1 MFETLG
7 EIDIEELDYDLLEQ
21 IKPKSQT
28 HFSGFEL
35 YYPKLSKSPEI
46 QKIYSLINKVAV
58 SNASV
63 LIQGETGSGK
73 ELIAGAIQALSLRAD
88 KPYVT
93 VNCAA
98 IPEHLLESELFG
110 HDRGAFTGAVTT
122 HIGKFE
128 QADGGT
134 LFLDEIGD
142 MHPTTQAKILRV
154 LQEQSFTRIGGQKV
168 IHVDVRIIAATN
180 KDLWQEI
187 ESGRF
192 RPDLYYRL
200 NVVTVQ
206 IPPLRERREDV
217 PLLADYFKKKFA
229 AELKKNIGNFTAE
242 GMELLANHSWPG
254 NIRELRNLIE
264 RAVLVRDEIAEYF
277 DKHTLWCGLTYNAHT
292 MSCTAAIANLK
303 VYEEENLIQRSRE
316 MGKKLEAGLQKL
328 AEKHPCLGDIRGTG
342 LFYCTELV
350 KNRETRQPLSPFNQ
364 PMTEPMKKLA
374 AVLVKNGLSTFVR
387 WNLIFHAPPLIVS
400 EAELQEGLEIFD
412 LALAETDPYY
422 EG

>member
-21 IKPKSQT
+21 IKPKTQS

-88 KPYVT
+88 KPYIT

-110 HDRGAFTGAVTT
+110 HERGAFTGAVTT
-122 HIGKFE
+122 HVGKFE

-142 MHPTTQAKILRV
+142 MAPSTQAKILRV
-154 LQEQSFTRIGGQKV
+154 LQEQTFTRVGGQKV
-168 IHVDVRIIAATN
+168 LRVDVRIIAATN

-187 ESGRF
+187 ENGRF

-200 NVVTVQ
+200 NVVTLHV
-206 IPPLRERREDV
+206 PPLRERQEDI

-229 AELKKNIGNFTAE
+229 AELKKVVGHFAPET
-242 GMELLANHSWPG
+242 MELLTNHSWPG

-264 RAVLVRDEIAEYF
+264 RAVLVCNANDQIVPRDMAMTGKDYF
-277 DKHTLWCGLTYNAHT
+277 AAGGRDRRREDRGPTLPTL
-292 MSCTAAIANLK
+292 
-303 VYEEENLIQRSRE
+303 
-316 MGKKLEAGLQKL
+316 KLEELERMAVTTALERSNWVQKD
-328 AEKHPCLGDIRGTG
+328 A
-342 LFYCTELV
+342 
-350 KNRETRQPLSPFNQ
+350 
-364 PMTEPMKKLA
+364 
-374 AVLVKNGLSTFVR
+374 
-387 WNLIFHAPPLIVS
+387 
-400 EAELQEGLEIFD
+400 AELLGISPR
-412 LALAETDPYY
+412 ALNYKVAQLGISYA
-422 EG
+422 GWRKHVV

>member
-168 IHVDVRIIAATN
+168 IRVDVRIIAATN

-206 IPPLRERREDV
+206 VPPLRERREDV

-229 AELKKNIGNFTAE
+229 AELKKNIGNFTPE

-264 RAVLVRDEIAEYF
+264 RAVLVTNSGE
-277 DKHTLWCGLTYNAHT
+277 
-292 MSCTAAIANLK
+292 
-303 VYEEENLIQRSRE
+303 
-316 MGKKLEAGLQKL
+316 
-328 AEKHPCLGDIRGTG
+328 DITP
-342 LFYCTELV
+342 
-350 KNRETRQPLSPFNQ
+350 K
-364 PMTEPMKKLA
+364 
-374 AVLVKNGLSTFVR
+374 
-387 WNLIFHAPPLIVS
+387 
-400 EAELQEGLEIFD
+400 D
-412 LALAETDPYY
+412 LALTGKDYFAAGGRDRRREERGPSLPSLRLEELERMAVTIALERSKWIQKDAAELLGISPRALNYKVSQL
-422 EG
+422 GIAHAGWRKNVV